1 MTSFIDS
8 DLKKLFNN
16 IKLQF
21 VNFKLLRRKVN
32 KENKL
37 HNIYIQF
44 HIIK

>member
-21 VNFKLLRRKVN
+21 VNLKLLRRKVN

-44 HIIK
+44 YIIK